1 MKLLSTY
8 IKEMKIASRGFYFY
22 IEIFMAVII
31 LIILLAAVNE
41 NPVSKSREYLFYDM
55 PQETLNYLNEKNISE
70 GKMRYGEDSEIKL
83 KPIAFEALNEY
94 TGETVSY
101 NFDETATIKLKTMEV
116 LNPKTGELSKT
127 IHMVDKEEDLIRI
140 AYSEIETGATIRMD
154 ESGAISYVYY
164 MQGYETERLE
174 NLLYILHNETPDTV
188 EATRD
193 NQVVRTLDVFDKL
206 NNRENLI
213 PMMVVFMGSLMGF
226 FIVMAYIFLDKAE
239 GVIRAFAVTPSSVW
253 KYLLSKIFVI
263 LSTVIISTSIITI
276 PIMGAGPNYLMLY
289 VFLIVTTF
297 AMASVGLL
305 VASFFDSITK
315 SFGAMYSLMIALMLP
330 AFSYF
335 IPSFDPFWLR
345 FFPTYPM
352 LQGMKEILLNGDM
365 NYVLIYS
372 AVFLVG
378 GFAIFLLAN
387 IKFKKTLTV

>member
-8 IKEMKIASRGFYFY
+8 FKEMKIASRGFYFY
-22 IEIFMAVII
+22 IEVFMAVII
-31 LIILLAAVNE
+31 LIILLAAVDE

-55 PQETLNYLNEKNISE
+55 PQEMLDYLNEKNISE

-83 KPIAFEALNEY
+83 KPIAFEALNEV
-94 TGETVSY
+94 TGEIVSY
-101 NFDETATIKLKTMEV
+101 NFKNEAVIKLKTMEV
-116 LNPKTGELSKT
+116 LNPNTGELSKT
-127 IHMVDKEEDLIRI
+127 IYLVDKEEDMIRI
-140 AYSEIETGATIRMD
+140 AYSEIEIGATVRMD
-154 ESGAISYVYY
+154 ASGNFAYVYY

-188 EATRD
+188 EAMRD

-206 NNRENLI
+206 NSRENLI
-213 PMMVVFMGSLMGF
+213 PMMIVFMGSLMGF
-226 FIVMAYIFLDKAE
+226 FIVMAYVFLDKAE
-239 GVIRAFAVTPSSVW
+239 GVIRAFAVTPSAVW
-253 KYLLSKIFVI
+253 KYLLTKIFVI
-263 LSTVIISTSIITI
+263 LTTVIFSTSIITI

-289 VFLIVTTF
+289 LFLIITTF

-305 VASFFDSITK
+305 IASFFDSITK
-315 SFGAMYSLMIALMLP
+315 SFGAMYSLMIALLLP

-335 IPSFDPFWLR
+335 IPSFDPAWLR

-378 GFAIFLLAN
+378 GFAVFLLAN

>member
-22 IEIFMAVII
+22 IEIFVAVII
-31 LIILLAAVNE
+31 LVILLVAVKE
-41 NPVSKSREYLFYDM
+41 NPVSISKEYLFYDV
-55 PQETLNYLNEKNISE
+55 PQEMLNYLNEKEISE
-70 GKMRYGEDSEIKL
+70 GTMRYGEDTEIKL
-83 KPIAFEALNEY
+83 KPIAFESLNED

-101 NFDETATIKLKTMEV
+101 NFENEAIIELKTIEI

-127 IHMVDKEEDLIRI
+127 IYLVDKEEDLIRI
-140 AYSEIETGATIRMD
+140 AYSEIEIGATIRMD
-154 ESGAISYVYY
+154 ATGAFSYVYY

-188 EATRD
+188 EAMKD
-193 NQVVRTLDVFDKL
+193 NQVVRTLNVFDKL
-206 NNRENLI
+206 NSRENLI

-226 FIVMAYIFLDKAE
+226 FIVMAYVFLDKAE
-239 GVIRAFAVTPSSVW
+239 GVICAFAVTPSSVW
-253 KYLLSKIFVI
+253 KYLLTKIFVI
-263 LSTVIISTSIITI
+263 LTTVIISTSIITI

-297 AMASVGLL
+297 SMASVGLL

-315 SFGAMYSLMIALMLP
+315 SFGVMYSLMIALMLP
-330 AFSYF
+330 AFSYY

>member
-8 IKEMKIASRGFYFY
+8 RKEMTIAARGFYFY
-22 IEIFMAVII
+22 IEMIMAIII
-31 LIILLAAVNE
+31 LVILLFAVKE
-41 NPVSKSREYLFYDM
+41 NPVSKSKEYIFYDM
-55 PQETLNYLNEKNISE
+55 PQQVSDYLTEKDISE
-70 GKMRYGEDSEIKL
+70 GNLRIGEPVEIKL
-83 KPIAFEALNEY
+83 KPIAFEALNED
-94 TGETVSY
+94 TGEVTAY
-101 NFDETATIKLKTMEV
+101 NFEEESVLELQTLEA
-116 LNPKTGELSKT
+116 LNPDTGELSKT
-127 IHMVDKEEDLIRI
+127 MYIVENEEDLVRI
-140 AYSEIETGATIRMD
+140 AYSEIEIGATIRMNAQS
-154 ESGAISYVYY
+154 EFSYIYY

-174 NLLYILHNETPDTV
+174 NLLYILHNETPETI
-188 EATRD
+188 EAMTD
-193 NQVVRTLDVFDKL
+193 QQTVRTLDVFDKL

-213 PMMVVFMGSLMGF
+213 PMMIVFMGSLMGF
-226 FIVMAYIFLDKAE
+226 FIVMAYIFLDKSE

-253 KYLLSKIFVI
+253 SYLLTKIFVI
-263 LSTVIISTSIITI
+263 LTTVLFSTSIIVI

-297 AMASVGLL
+297 SMASLGLL
-305 VASFFDSITK
+305 IASFFDSMTK
-315 SFGAMYSLMIALMLP
+315 SFGVMYVLMIALLLP

-365 NYVLIYS
+365 GYVLIYS

-378 GFAIFLLAN
+378 GFILFLLAN